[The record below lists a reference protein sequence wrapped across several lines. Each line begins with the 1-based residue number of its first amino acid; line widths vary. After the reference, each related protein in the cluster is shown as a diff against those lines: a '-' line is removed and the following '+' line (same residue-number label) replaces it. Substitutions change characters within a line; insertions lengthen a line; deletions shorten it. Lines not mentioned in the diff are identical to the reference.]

1 MKKVQEIFKNN
12 RYTTIAIAI
21 FILLVVLGFAVYSFL
36 FPNIGSPVYGN
47 RLDGI
52 EDVEIKEDQTDK
64 IEKEIKAKEFVVS
77 ASSYMKGRIFNVVIK
92 VKDGTSAEDAKSLT
106 AIVTDNLEE
115 DQRAYFDI
123 QVFLTNENAEAS
135 GYPIIGYLNK
145 ESENF
150 SYSEAN

>member
-12 RYTTIAIAI
+12 RYTVIAIIA
-21 FILLVVLGFAVYSFL
+21 FILLVILGFAVYSFL

-52 EDVEIKEDQTDK
+52 EDVEIKEEQTNK
-64 IEKEIKAKEFVVS
+64 IEKEIKAKEFVS
-77 ASSYMKGRIFNVVIK
+77 AASSYMKGRIFNVFVT
-92 VKDGTSAEDAKSLT
+92 VKDGTSVEDAKSVT
-106 AIVTDNLEE
+106 TIVMDNLEK